1 MIVTNVPTWC
11 GMRIARGAVS
21 MWGGMGYIE
30 ILYFLIKFFVKFKF
44 LLKIKSVKKIVSMPN
59 ADLFTEKLDLSYIIY
74 TLTV

>member
-1 MIVTNVPTWC
+1 
-11 GMRIARGAVS
+11 
-21 MWGGMGYIE
+21 MGRHGIYRNS
-30 ILYFLIKFFVKFKF
+30 YFLIKFFVKFKF